1 MKNAGILVIIIGALM
16 IAYTGFTFI
25 TKEKVVDA
33 GPIQISKKEK
43 HPVQWSPIVG
53 VILVVGGLAMVV
65 TNKKN

>member
-1 MKNAGILVIIIGALM
+1 MKNVGIIVIIIGALM

-33 GPIQISKKEK
+33 GPIQISKEEK

-53 VILVVGGLAMVV
+53 VILVVGGIAMVV
-65 TNKKN
+65 MNKKN

>member
-16 IAYTGFTFI
+16 IAYTGFTVI

-33 GPIQISKKEK
+33 GPIEINKEEK

-53 VILVVGGLAMVV
+53 VILVIGGVAMLVM
-65 TNKKN
+65 NKKN

>member
-25 TKEKVVDA
+25 TKEKVIDA
-33 GPIQISKKEK
+33 GPIEINKEEK

-53 VILVVGGLAMVV
+53 VILVIGGVAMVV
-65 TNKKN
+65 MNKKN